1 MNQIN
6 LSLNAKKKHPRILE
20 VLFKRKKI
28 SMNSIPKH
36 ILDHNIFYKS
46 IKTIIYRI
54 NLDKLELII

>member
-36 ILDHNIFYKS
+36 ILDDNIFYKS
-46 IKTIIYRI
+46 IKTIIY
-54 NLDKLELII
+54 